1 MLIGNFSWL
10 FNTIGVS
17 LEAAREAFGSDQKP
31 LSEIIFLGNKL
42 QPICDLLR
50 TAETSSQRLN

>member
-17 LEAAREAFGSDQKP
+17 LEAAKEAFGQEKP
-31 LSEIIFLGNKL
+31 LNEITFLGNKL
-42 QPICDLLR
+42 QTICDLLR